1 MPVKKNEWPKYWNVI
16 WSMVANYNLWPSVRW
31 YQASQAMPGLH
42 WQDTHTGSEK
52 SPDSRHRGKSWDC
65 FMFYLCDPTTRS
77 SGGKCIISRKC
88 IVSRLP
94 ALIVCNVI
102 AFCDILPTSTHHKSL
117 SSQWRYRLED
127 EQKQG
132 HFNFEEI
139 RFWLPHNVMM
149 GFQLIFRI
157 GFKVYY
163 HVPMLHPPRSYEFL
177 VGSGQNFWTWKEEVP
192 AVNVKFIIWPISHY
206 RPASYR
212 LRRIY
217 WYFVCRVNIRDCDI
231 VTWNSGILFSVWDV
245 RLTTTC
251 QSDPDQSSWNQEKR
265 KSASWKCREKWWL
278 TIFPA
283 HRLQAASDAALS
295 FSRAVMS

>member
-1 MPVKKNEWPKYWNVI
+1 
-16 WSMVANYNLWPSVRW
+16 
-31 YQASQAMPGLH
+31 
-42 WQDTHTGSEK
+42 
-52 SPDSRHRGKSWDC
+52 
-65 FMFYLCDPTTRS
+65 
-77 SGGKCIISRKC
+77 
-88 IVSRLP
+88 
-94 ALIVCNVI
+94 
-102 AFCDILPTSTHHKSL
+102 
-117 SSQWRYRLED
+117 
-127 EQKQG
+127 
-132 HFNFEEI
+132 
-139 RFWLPHNVMM
+139 M
-149 GFQLIFRI
+149 GFQLIFRM

-177 VGSGQNFWTWKEEVP
+177 VGSGQNFSTWKEEVP
-192 AVNVKFIIWPISHY
+192 AVNVKFIIWSISHY

-231 VTWNSGILFSVWDV
+231 ATWDSGILFSVWDV

-278 TIFPA
+278 TVFLA
-283 HRLQAASDAALS
+283 LRLQAASDAALS